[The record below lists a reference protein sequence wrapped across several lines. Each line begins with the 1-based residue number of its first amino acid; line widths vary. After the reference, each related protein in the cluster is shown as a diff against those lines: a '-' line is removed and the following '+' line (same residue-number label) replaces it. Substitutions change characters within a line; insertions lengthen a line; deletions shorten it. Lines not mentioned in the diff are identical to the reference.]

1 MPYTDNNRRCYR
13 LRLQDLKPT
22 EIMAKMG
29 EMWQACSDAQKE
41 VCMHVWK
48 CVYKQFVHTC
58 GLLFLISPLPAF
70 RELKNAGTTAQFSRF
85 LLFFSLAVS
94 RFCLALT
101 LLVAISRRRRHL
113 CHPRR
118 GQRYHSHNGG
128 RAYVKA
134 VLHGF
139 PCQRLD
145 FRFIIEGSE
154 RTGAVLSN
162 TSETKCTKCT
172 STTTAVIYGTPSR

>member
-1 MPYTDNNRRCYR
+1 MPTLTTTVDVPSASTRPQAHGDHGQDRRDVASM
-13 LRLQDLKPT
+13 LRCP
-22 EIMAKMG
+22 EGGMYACV
-29 EMWQACSDAQKE
+29 EM
-41 VCMHVWK
+41 
-48 CVYKQFVHTC
+48 CVEQFVHTC

-85 LLFFSLAVS
+85 LLFFSLAVW
-94 RFCLALT
+94 RFWLALT

-118 GQRYHSHNGG
+118 RQRYHSHNGG
-128 RAYVKA
+128 RAYVK
-134 VLHGF
+134 VVVYGF
-139 PCQRLD
+139 PCQRVD

-154 RTGAVLSN
+154 RTGAALSN